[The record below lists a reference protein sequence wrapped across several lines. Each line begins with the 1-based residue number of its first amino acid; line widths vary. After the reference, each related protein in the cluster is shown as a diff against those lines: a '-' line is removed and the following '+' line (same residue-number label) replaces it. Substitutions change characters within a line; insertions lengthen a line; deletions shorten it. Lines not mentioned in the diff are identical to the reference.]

1 MVPGFEP
8 SECESLPI
16 TTRQGLPPY
25 RALALQ
31 MMSCEHS
38 SSAFTV
44 GQFHLGPSLV
54 VQRNLRGPLYKN
66 VPTFGVYTSLNL
78 SLLGKEFNGQAD

>member
-54 VQRNLRGPLYKN
+54 VKRNLRGPLYKN
-66 VPTFGVYTSLNL
+66 VPYFWGLYEPQSL
-78 SLLGKEFNGQAD
+78 STRQRVQWSS